1 MALKAARFV
10 NLVLAGVLT
19 GNEFGGWV
27 GTHPALRTLPPAAHV
42 RAEQAVTRRFG
53 AIMPVLMTATIVSC
67 APVLALARDKRSAGW
82 RCTLAGMLCYL
93 AMLGVTFAGNMP
105 INRRTLG
112 LAPEAPPPD
121 WRALRARWDRWHALR
136 NALNLAG
143 FGLLVAGALAPSG
156 TAAAGR
162 VRAGRAGRWDVRPRR
177 SSP

>member
-1 MALKAARFV
+1 MAVKVARFV

-19 GNEFGGWV
+19 GNEFGGWA

-53 AIMPVLMTATIVSC
+53 AIMPFLMTATIVSC
-67 APVLALARDKRSAGW
+67 APVLALAGDRRSAGY

-105 INRRTLG
+105 INRRTLE
-112 LAPEAPPPD
+112 LSADVEPSA
-121 WRALRARWDRWHALR
+121 WLALRARWDRWHALR

-143 FGLLVAGALAPSG
+143 LGLLVAGALASSDAE
-156 TAAAGR
+156 AA
-162 VRAGRAGRWDVRPRR
+162 D
-177 SSP
+177 

>member
-1 MALKAARFV
+1 MDLKVARFV

-53 AIMPVLMTATIVSC
+53 AVMPFLMTAAIASC
-67 APVLALARDKRSAGW
+67 LPVLALSRDQRSAGY
-82 RCTLAGMLCYL
+82 RRTLAGMLCYL

-105 INRRTLG
+105 INRRTLRLSPG
-112 LAPEAPPPD
+112 APPAD
-121 WRALRARWDRWHALR
+121 WPALRTRWDRWHALR

-143 FGLLVAGALAPSG
+143 FGLLVAGALASPAAETSG
-156 TAAAGR
+156 
-162 VRAGRAGRWDVRPRR
+162 
-177 SSP
+177 